1 MALSLRLKK
10 GFSGFSIDVALDLG
24 NEMAVLF
31 GPSGAGKSTILNM
44 IAGIVRP
51 DSGFVRID
59 GREVFNSRKG
69 IDLPMRER
77 RIGYLFQDLAL
88 FPHMTVFENIAYG
101 LKGRPKGE
109 IEERVKEMLVVM
121 RLVGLEDRYPHE
133 ISGGQKQ
140 RVALARILVT
150 EPSIL
155 LLDEPFTAL
164 DYPVREKLR
173 TDLLQIHRRYPVTML
188 IVTHDQEEAFVL
200 AERMAVINEG
210 RVEQFGTKEEVF
222 YTPRSRQ
229 VAKLLGIM
237 NIFDGIVQ
245 DVEDRDVVVRHQ
257 DLGLVRIAR
266 RRGGRR
272 LRKGDRVSF
281 AIRPE
286 EIMILREDRPGRADN
301 PVEGTIVD
309 VVEKGLQNTLY
320 FKTKGGTSLLK
331 IDIPLFAFRK
341 LAIER
346 SKEVTI
352 SLKKECIWILEG

>member
-1 MALSLRLKK
+1 MALSFHLKK
-10 GFSGFSIDVALDLG
+10 GFPGFHIDVSLDLG
-24 NEMAVLF
+24 DEMTVLF

-51 DSGFVRID
+51 DEGFVRID
-59 GREVFNSRKG
+59 GRVVYSSEEG

-88 FPHMTVFENIAYG
+88 FPHMTIFENIAYG
-101 LKGRPKGE
+101 LKGKEREE
-109 IEERVKEMLVVM
+109 IEEKVKEMLVVM

-150 EPSIL
+150 EPTLL

-173 TDLLQIHRRYPVTML
+173 TDLLKIHRTYPVTML

-200 AERMAVINEG
+200 GEKMALINEG
-210 RVEQFGTKEEVF
+210 RIEQFGTKEEVF
-222 YTPRSRQ
+222 YTPRTRQ

-237 NIFDGIVQ
+237 NVFDG
-245 DVEDRDVVVRHQ
+245 VVHRVNQREVIVRHQ
-257 DLGLVRIAR
+257 DLGLVRILK
-266 RRGGRR
+266 RRGWRFREGE
-272 LRKGDRVSF
+272 RVSF

-286 EIMILREDRPGRADN
+286 EVMILREDKPGKADN

-309 VVEKGLQNTLY
+309 IVEKGLQNTLY
-320 FKTKGGTSLLK
+320 FKTRGGASMLK
-331 IDIPLFAFRK
+331 IDMPLFAFRK
-341 LAIER
+341 LGIER
-346 SKEVTI
+346 SKKVTV
-352 SLKKECIWILEG
+352 SLKKECIWILEA

>member
-1 MALSLRLKK
+1 MALSFHLKK
-10 GFSGFSIDVALDLG
+10 DFPGFSIDVALDLG
-24 NEMAVLF
+24 EERTVLF

-44 IAGIVRP
+44 IAGIVKP
-51 DSGFVRID
+51 DSGFIRIK

-88 FPHMTVFENIAYG
+88 FPHMTVYENIAYG
-101 LKGRPKGE
+101 LKGRSRAE

-121 RLVGLEDRYPHE
+121 RLVGLEERYPHE

-155 LLDEPFTAL
+155 LLDEPFSAL

-188 IVTHDQEEAFVL
+188 IVTHDQEEAFIL
-200 AERMAVINEG
+200 GERMAVINEG
-210 RVEQFGTKEEVF
+210 RVEQVGMKEELF
-222 YTPRSRQ
+222 YTPRTRQ
-229 VAKLLGIM
+229 AAKLLGIM
-237 NIFDGIVQ
+237 NIFDGIVHRI
-245 DVEDRDVVVRHQ
+245 EGREVVVRHQ

-266 RRGGRR
+266 RRGWR
-272 LRKGDRVSF
+272 LKEGQRVSF

-286 EIMILREDRPGRADN
+286 EIMVLREDKPGRADN
-301 PVEGTIVD
+301 PVEGTIID

-320 FKTKGGTSLLK
+320 FKTKGGASLLK

-341 LAIER
+341 LAVER
-346 SKEVTI
+346 SKDVTV
-352 SLKKECIWILEG
+352 SLKRECIWILEG